1 MNQAIISRDPPRPWW
16 WVAIVTMPLIMFP
29 GCRETTAPPHMARD
43 LGTEGQPLPPTSSV
57 WTNPAINDGQAEWV
71 PFRAPGTPKK
81 KESSEDNEES
91 GTEAIAPDDKAG
103 DAESDS
109 VSPEI
114 AALLDEYNK
123 LAAANNT
130 DEMVKYFVESQE
142 AQLRSALEGLA
153 AIRDSTAKLSEKL
166 LQQDGADAEAVKS
179 GTEKLTGFASAML
192 RATETHAHEDEK
204 VHITF
209 DAGNYLAG
217 AHAILDGK
225 DWYLEVIALPTADE
239 IKGKL
244 TPIVERVASLGEN
257 TPSLAEVQIALE
269 SMDLPPLGSAEHA
282 DEPPSPVDSVTP
294 SPKEE
299 PE

>member
-1 MNQAIISRDPPRPWW
+1 MNHAIISRYPARQWW
-16 WVAIVTMPLIMFP
+16 WAAIVFLALIVFP
-29 GCRETTAPPHMARD
+29 GCRETAAPPLMARD
-43 LGTEGQPLPPTSSV
+43 LGMEGQPLPPTSSV
-57 WTNPAINDGQAEWV
+57 WTNPAINEGQAEWV
-71 PFRAPGTPKK
+71 PYRAPGTPKGK
-81 KESSEDNEES
+81 GANEETEAS
-91 GTEAIAPDDKAG
+91 GTEPTATDDKAG
-103 DAESDS
+103 EEGSEG

-114 AALLDEYNK
+114 AGLLDEYNK
-123 LAAANNT
+123 LAAANNI

-153 AIRDSTAKLSEKL
+153 AIRDSTAKLGEKL
-166 LQQDGADAEAVKS
+166 LQQDGADAEAIKS
-179 GTEKLTGFASAML
+179 ATEKLNGFASARL

-225 DWYLEVIALPTADE
+225 DWYLEVIALPLVDE

-244 TPIVERVASLGEN
+244 TPIGERLASLNEN
-257 TPSLAEVQIALE
+257 TPVFTEVRTALE
-269 SMDLPPLGSAEHA
+269 SLELPQLGSAEHA
-282 DEPPSPVDSVTP
+282 EEPTTPVDSGAP
-294 SPKEE
+294 SNKEE